1 LWQGSAEKARVRFI
15 LPQRVLS
22 LPPGADVIIDLA
34 WTKGQAISP
43 LMSSAAAKKA
53 RPKYL
58 SLSAL
63 LFEIRLPLPGWI
75 SILHRISGLL
85 LFFPI
90 TAWLLYL
97 LDVSLA
103 SQQGFDKVRGEYLQL
118 PVVKLA
124 LVVFVWA
131 YCHHFC
137 AGIRFLFL
145 DLDKGLD
152 LRIARLTSAL
162 VLVVSLLLTAFFAV
176 KIW

>member
-1 LWQGSAEKARVRFI
+1 
-15 LPQRVLS
+15 
-22 LPPGADVIIDLA
+22 
-34 WTKGQAISP
+34 
-43 LMSSAAAKKA
+43 MSSAAAKKA

-63 LFEIRLPLPGWI
+63 LFEIRLPLPGWV

-85 LFFPI
+85 LFFPLA
-90 TAWLLYL
+90 AWLLYL
-97 LDVSLA
+97 LDTSLV
-103 SQQGFDKVRGEYLQL
+103 SQQGFDKIRNEYLQL

-124 LVVFVWA
+124 LLVFVWA

-162 VLVVSLLLTAFFAV
+162 VLAASLLLTVLFAMR
-176 KIW
+176 IW

>member
-1 LWQGSAEKARVRFI
+1 
-15 LPQRVLS
+15 
-22 LPPGADVIIDLA
+22 
-34 WTKGQAISP
+34 
-43 LMSSAAAKKA
+43 MSSAVNKKA

-85 LFFPI
+85 LFFPLA
-90 TAWLLYL
+90 AWLLYL
-97 LDVSLA
+97 LDASLA
-103 SQQGFDKVRGEYLQL
+103 SEQGFERIRGHYLQL

-124 LVVFVWA
+124 LLVFVWA
-131 YCHHFC
+131 YAHHFC

-145 DLDKGLD
+145 DIDKGLD
-152 LRIARLTSAL
+152 LRTARLTSAL
-162 VLVVSLLLTAFFAV
+162 VLLVSLAVTAVVAV